1 MATPTGN
8 NANLTAKRLNVLVYS
23 GSLNHSVW
31 KLSRFLTD
39 KPNTGTGTTV
49 DSVRHCLYTLRRLLA
64 PNYAVTPV
72 TSEMLLNEPW
82 TASCAL
88 LVIPGGADLGYG
100 RTLNG
105 AGNRRITQF
114 VRLGGRYLG
123 FCAGGYYGTKRCEF
137 EVGDK
142 TMEVVG
148 DRELGFFPGTSRGGA
163 FPGFVYHS
171 EDGARA
177 AEINVSKEAFN
188 TGTVPTSFRS
198 YYNGGGVFVD
208 AALYKDKG
216 VEVLAHYAEK
226 VNVDPGEGGAAAVV
240 YCKVGDGA
248 AVLTGPHPEF
258 GAVNLDRKAGGPR
271 FADVVDAIA
280 ADDKER
286 TDFLKACLLKLGLQV
301 AEDSTAIP
309 SLSSLHITGQDPES
323 SLEILSLLAP
333 DLKEEN
339 RNEYLK
345 DENDTFRIERPGTWN
360 LSELEEALPEGES
373 KSTEGIVDYHAI
385 TKRLVFHDELPSSKL
400 TPYFNHH
407 AFYSNLKQYQSE
419 SREGASEFGS
429 NLMYGEVVTSTNT
442 ILEKNTQLLRRL
454 PNGFTA
460 TATVQ
465 VAGRGRGSNVWISP
479 AGSLIFST
487 VVRHPVEKIQSA
499 PVIFIQYL
507 SAMAV
512 VKGIKSYAKGY
523 EKIPV
528 KLKWPNDIYA
538 LDPADPEQKRYTKIC
553 GILINS
559 HFMSNEYIS
568 VVGIGVNATNASPTT
583 ALTALAARYASPGAA
598 EVSPVTLEKLLARIL
613 TTFEDLYTRFL
624 RTGFDRTFEE
634 MYYEDW
640 LHMHQIVTLEVEGG
654 ARARIQGITRDHG
667 LLLAEEL
674 GWGDRPTGRVWQLQS
689 DSNSFDF
696 FKGLVR
702 RKI

>member
-23 GSLNHSVW
+23 GSLDHSAW

-49 DSVRHCLYTLRRLLA
+49 DSVRHCLYSLRRLLA

-123 FCAGGYYGTKRCEF
+123 FCAGGYYGSKRCEF
-137 EVGDK
+137 EIGDK

-148 DRELGFFPGTSRGGA
+148 HRELGFYPGTCRGGA

-177 AEINVSKEAFN
+177 AEIGVSKEALN
-188 TGTVPTSFRS
+188 TGAVPTSFRS

-216 VEVLAHYAEK
+216 VEVLAHYTEK

-258 GAVNLDRKAGGPR
+258 AAANLDRKAGGPG
-271 FADVVDAIA
+271 FAGLVDALA

-301 AEDSTAIP
+301 AQDSTAIP
-309 SLSSLHITGQDPES
+309 SLSSLHVTGQDPES

-339 RNEYLK
+339 KNEYLK

-360 LSELEEALPEGES
+360 LSDLEEALPEGES
-373 KSTEGIVDYHAI
+373 KSTEGIVDYQAI

-598 EVSPVTLEKLLARIL
+598 EASPVSLEKLLARIL

-696 FKGLVR
+696 FKGLVK